1 MVYLLRFFYAWLLPP
16 GLFIL
21 IFLLTYYLFIKTKKK
36 TWLSLVF
43 ILIYL
48 LSIRV
53 GKDALVKPLENTY
66 KQPTI
71 SELQDA
77 QAIVVLGGGIA
88 DGVPDFDGEGQIAES
103 AANRLLMGLRL
114 HKALHL
120 PIILSGGLGYSY
132 TTSEAAIAYR
142 TLKACGVEE
151 KYLLI
156 EDKSRNTLENAKFTK
171 QLCQQNGFRKIILV
185 TTASHLPRAVLLFQL
200 EGLDTIP
207 YPSNYRSNKET
218 KISAFALTPSHIY
231 LFISSSAIKEYLGLL
246 ALKIGVQ

>member
-21 IFLLTYYLFIKTKKK
+21 TFLFSYYLFIKTKKNA
-36 TWLSLVF
+36 WLSLTF
-43 ILIYL
+43 ILIFI

-53 GKDALVKPLENTY
+53 GKDALVKPLEDYY

-77 QAIVVLGGGIA
+77 QAIVILGGGIA

-103 AANRLLMGLRL
+103 ASNRYLMGLRL

-120 PIILSGGLGYSY
+120 PIILSGGNGYSY
-132 TTSEAAIAYR
+132 TTSEAAIAHR
-142 TLKACGVEE
+142 TLKACGVDE
-151 KYLLI
+151 KFLLR
-156 EDKSRNTLENAKFTK
+156 EDRSRNTQENAKYTN
-171 QLCQQNGFRKIILV
+171 QICQQYGFRKIILV
-185 TTASHLPRAVLLFQL
+185 TTASHLPRAVMLFQR
-200 EGLDTIP
+200 EGLDIIP

-218 KISAFALTPSHIY
+218 KITAFALTPSYTY
-231 LFISSSAIKEYLGLL
+231 LHISSSAIKEYLGLL
-246 ALKIGVQ
+246 ALKVGVQ